1 MSQSNVIALLFS
13 LWFYSASLLALDS
26 IDISERLHLRNELTL
41 ITQKIRPYLIDWQ
54 VKERLGNW
62 LNHPA
67 NKSYIVEC
75 QFKLRAFFETEEVL
89 GPLCYFLRQDDL
101 QVRINYFDFI
111 QKHILE
117 TKLALMELQNDPRY
131 VEEFKIS
138 GKINYNLKAQNYLK
152 VFNNSYAPL
161 EIKNCFKPVLTT
173 DWNNII
179 KDDQLTYSP
188 FQQVATCLRELPAI
202 SSSTGS
208 KPYFSLNLKK
218 EFIHHPGHA
227 ISDTGWIPGNLV
239 QYFNRNDYSQEL
251 INILNEKHDLLAQ
264 LYPVNQAG
272 SIDSF
277 LLQDFINIFT
287 QEEGFFSM
295 KNDPVWGQKSGIFA
309 EIKKTLD
316 AAKDTIFIDIFFLGG
331 TMGTTLAKYLIG
343 RLEETSS
350 HLKVLIL
357 RDLLNHYGHDKEMLP
372 VYNYL
377 YAYAQKH
384 PDRLIIAPAHISKHK
399 SGLPKY
405 LSGVLNEEFVVK
417 SGLQQ
422 HLSLHASAKS
432 DHSKVIVIDA
442 KTDQPVALVGSKNL
456 VDASGAVCY
465 DDMTKVVGPAA
476 SIIQDDYYFDMFYAL
491 KEEIN
496 DRDLKNIAQKLNLPH
511 SNKSEMIAQIL
522 APFDLL
528 NRSSDGSATD
538 KLSILRSYHGQSL
551 VRIGLNNFDS
561 TRTSAIDQVLQ
572 GIKFAKKS
580 IYIKDQYLFDRN
592 IVLALVS
599 VKQSN
604 PDLDIRILLDP
615 LLESPIP
622 GFPNILYS
630 DVLKNA
636 GIPTKFKTIIASKP
650 VRQEFHYKT
659 VSLDGKYLITGSAN
673 KDQNTMYGAFREEQL
688 DIAQSDSAFIHDQ
701 EFLKYWN
708 DSNESSPEFDN
719 FDFTVPFGIKL
730 ERPQFISLVRDL
742 VSILYDHIAQ

>member
-1 MSQSNVIALLFS
+1 MNLSHIKALLFS
-13 LWFYSASLLALDS
+13 LWFYSVSLLAIDS
-26 IDISERLHLRNELTL
+26 IDISERLLLRNELTL

-101 QVRINYFDFI
+101 QIRLNYFDFI

-117 TKLALMELQNDPRY
+117 TQLALMELQHDPRY
-131 VEEFKIS
+131 EEEFKIS

-152 VFNNSYAPL
+152 VFNNSHDPL
-161 EIKNCFKPVLTT
+161 KIKNCFNPVLKA
-173 DWNNII
+173 DWNKII

-188 FQQVATCLRELPAI
+188 FQQTITCLRELPEI
-202 SSSTGS
+202 TSSTGT

-218 EFIHHPGHA
+218 EFINHPGHA
-227 ISDTGWIPGNLV
+227 IADTGWIPGNQV
-239 QYFNRNDYSQEL
+239 QYFSKNDYSQSL
-251 INILNEKHDLLAQ
+251 INILNDKHDLLAQ

-272 SIDSF
+272 SVDAF
-277 LLQDFINIFT
+277 LQQDPVNVFT
-287 QEEGFFSM
+287 HEEGFFTM
-295 KNDPVWGQKSGIFA
+295 DNDPVWGQKNGIFA
-309 EIKKTLD
+309 EIKKSLD

-343 RLEETSS
+343 RLEEPNS

-377 YAYAQKH
+377 YAYAQKY
-384 PDRLIIAPAHISKHK
+384 PNRLIIAPAHIGQHK

-405 LSGVLNEEFVVK
+405 LSGVLNEEFVAK

-442 KTDQPVALVGSKNL
+442 KTDHPTALVGSKNL

-465 DDMTKVVGPAA
+465 DDMAKVIGPAA
-476 SIIQDDYYFDMFYAL
+476 SIIQDDYYFDMYIAL

-496 DRDLKNIAQKLNLPH
+496 DRDLKNIAQKLNLTH

-528 NRSSDGSATD
+528 NRSSDGRATN
-538 KLSILRSYHGQSL
+538 KESIHRTYYGESL
-551 VRIGLNNFDS
+551 IRIGLNNFDS

-592 IVLALVS
+592 IVLTLINAKKV
-599 VKQSN
+599 N

-630 DVLKNA
+630 DVLKKA
-636 GIPTKFKTIIASKP
+636 GIPTKFKTIIAGKP

-659 VSLDGKYLITGSAN
+659 VSMDGKYLITGSAN
-673 KDQNTMYGAFREEQL
+673 KDQTTMYGAFREEQL
-688 DIAQSDSAFIHDQ
+688 DIAQSDAAIIHDQ

-708 DSNESSPEFDN
+708 DSDETSPEFDN
-719 FDFTVPFGIKL
+719 FDFAVPFEMKL
-730 ERPQFISLVRDL
+730 EPQQFISLVRDL